1 MCQIHGKNRSEQQK
15 KPFISERLFFRRDGQ
30 IRTDDLHIPNVAR
43 YRATLHPEVLQ
54 KHYYKCCY
62 KMRVQRY
69 NFFDSKKENPIFFK

>member
-1 MCQIHGKNRSEQQK
+1 MEKIAPNNKKSLSEMK
-15 KPFISERLFFRRDGQ
+15 GFFFRRDGQ